1 MAKITALPLA
11 DEVSG
16 NEQFPMVQL
25 GQTVRGGVQPVVQKL
40 AIPYVD
46 MAAVQAD
53 RSEAAALGQMLYNQ
67 DYIYES
73 LEELE
78 DDTDVPA
85 DGSSGGFVATEDGEA
100 MLAEKGPAGA
110 TVRTHFATRATL
122 RHHGINL
129 WEVVGKARLG
139 SDVESDW
146 VETSEAI
153 KQAMWDAKAW
163 GVGRVNCGGRDKVYV
178 CGGPYENF
186 GTFNLREK
194 GQADQTLP
202 FPRGRI
208 PLVSGVELVGNSR
221 ASRAKFL
228 AAPGDHNPGGLFYAK
243 FWEDLE
249 GGNISDVG
257 FRWLDIDGNEANQ
270 SYSAYAAKTPDGRMW
285 IHGHAISGGAVQR
298 LMAYECRIHGWW
310 GHAIFGWSDLDTGKL
325 SNDWAVIGCDVFNN
339 MQGGAQIAMSRFYS
353 ERNRWHGNG
362 GWTALGPN
370 IEVHS
375 EAEEFYD
382 IVSINDIFDG
392 RDGLSTTIAT
402 TNWADTLGDFTGYDT
417 DSPEAA
423 AAQRHFR
430 RGFVT
435 SGNWYGRPEGD
446 VFARQRGRV
455 SVIHPKLWQS
465 SIVITGTD
473 RVVIDSPIIESSYED
488 VSKHWPMVPEAIRVT
503 PADGG
508 LAVTGFDQ
516 VAVRGAMIN
525 RDMEGP
531 GILIT
536 GFAKADISGQITGGR
551 DAGVRMEACGGRVA
565 VDVENVG
572 TIVEG
577 APEHSCAVAVFGQRG
592 PLLVDV
598 QAIESRPVP
607 VPPKEGEEPQPDLR
621 TMTHAVYVNTGVGFP
636 VRVSGSATGMLEGK
650 WVNVGNNAIDAGLI
664 DQAERR
670 LETNIPMLAG
680 GGLESLG
687 SPTFRSEAGEIN
699 VNLVA
704 PGDRKINFLNEDG
717 LQAQIHQLANGD
729 LQFNTHNNG
738 VGVGTPLV
746 IANDGHL
753 VANIGM
759 ATPLEIRPVV
769 GGGTIAWLW
778 SADDGVLRI
787 SPTRPTS
794 EELGVAVGDQT
805 DGV

>member
-11 DEVSG
+11 EDVSG
-16 NEQFPMVQL
+16 NEQIPMVQL

-40 AIPYVD
+40 ALPYVD
-46 MAAVQAD
+46 MASVQAD
-53 RSEAAALGQMLYNQ
+53 RSEAAALSSTLVAIGM
-67 DYIYES
+67 DIYQS
-73 LEELE
+73 LDELE
-78 DDTDVPA
+78 NDPDIPA
-85 DGSSGGFVATEDGEA
+85 DGSSGGFVVTDDGEA
-100 MLAEKGPAGA
+100 MVAIKEAAGA
-110 TVRTHFATRATL
+110 RELTRFTTRSAL
-122 RHHGINL
+122 RNNGINL
-129 WEVVGKARLG
+129 WEEVKRPWLG

-146 VETSEAI
+146 VATTEAI
-153 KQAMWDAKAW
+153 KQVMADAKAW
-163 GVGRVNCGGRDKVYV
+163 KVGRVNCGGADKTYV
-178 CGGPYENF
+178 CGGPYQNF

-249 GGNISDVG
+249 GGNIRDVG

-285 IHGHAISGGAVQR
+285 IQGHGISGGAVQR

-310 GHAIFGWSDLDTGKL
+310 GHALFGWSDLDTGKL
-325 SNDWAVIGCDVFNN
+325 SNDWAVIGCDISNN

-375 EAEEFYD
+375 EDEEFYD

-392 RDGLSTTIAT
+392 RDGLSTPIAT
-402 TNWADTLGDFTGYDT
+402 TNWADTIVGFAGYDT

-423 AAQRHFR
+423 AAQTHFR

-435 SGNWYGRPEGD
+435 SGNWYGRPDGD

-473 RVVIDSPIIESSYED
+473 RVVIDSPMIENLYED

-508 LAVTGFDQ
+508 LDVTGYDQ

-525 RDMEGP
+525 RDMVGP
-531 GILIT
+531 AILIS
-536 GFAKADISGQITGGR
+536 GFKKADISGQITGGR
-551 DAGVRMEACGGRVA
+551 DAAVRLEACGGRVA

-598 QAIESRPVP
+598 QAIESRAVP
-607 VPPKEGEEPQPDLR
+607 EEGDADPRQ
-621 TMTHAVYVNTGVGFP
+621 MTHAVYVNSGVGFP

-670 LETNIPMLAG
+670 LETNIPMRAG
-680 GGLESLG
+680 GGFDSIG

-704 PGDRKINFLNEDG
+704 PGDRKINFLSPDG

-729 LQFNTHNNG
+729 LQVNTHDNG
-738 VGVGTPLV
+738 MGVATPLV

-759 ATPLEIRPVV
+759 ATPLEIRPIV
-769 GGGTIAWLW
+769 GEGSIAWLW

-787 SPTRPTS
+787 SPTRPTP
-794 EELGVAVGDQT
+794 EDMGIAVGDQT
-805 DGV
+805 DGAE